1 MAAQFTDEESS
12 VTHPK
17 TGTNARPDIPLAVV
31 IGAGGMGM
39 AAARRLGER
48 YRLLLVDIDEDRLRQ
63 KLGALREEGHDA
75 ISCACDITSRES
87 VNALA
92 VTVEAQGPLR
102 VLAHVA
108 GLSPSMADWQT
119 IMRVNLMG
127 VHHVADALL
136 PLARQGTA
144 AIFIS
149 SLAGHMG
156 PPDAAM
162 ISLLDNPLAAGFLDA
177 LEHAVGGTVTTQ
189 LAYQV
194 SKFALMRLC
203 RQRAAQWG
211 RHGARIVSLSPGL
224 IATPM
229 GALEYARNP
238 MKYDLLAKTPVG
250 REGTMLEIADAIDFL
265 ASDRASF
272 ISGTDLLVDGGIA
285 AALSFP

>member
-1 MAAQFTDEESS
+1 M
-12 VTHPK
+12 THPK

-127 VHHVADALL
+127 CIMWPTRCCHL
-136 PLARQGTA
+136 PARGLPR
-144 AIFIS
+144 S
-149 SLAGHMG
+149 SSHRSRVIWG
-156 PPDAAM
+156 PLTRP
-162 ISLLDNPLAAGFLDA
+162 
-177 LEHAVGGTVTTQ
+177 
-189 LAYQV
+189 
-194 SKFALMRLC
+194 
-203 RQRAAQWG
+203 
-211 RHGARIVSLSPGL
+211 
-224 IATPM
+224 
-229 GALEYARNP
+229 
-238 MKYDLLAKTPVG
+238 
-250 REGTMLEIADAIDFL
+250 
-265 ASDRASF
+265 
-272 ISGTDLLVDGGIA
+272 
-285 AALSFP
+285 